1 MKDILCNPIE
11 GQEKS
16 KAVDL
21 MLSIFQGE
29 DNMKEKFPKAY
40 EAFSSTPATEVK
52 LASKND
58 LDLCRMRVVHVA
70 YTNKQKNE
78 LLARVLIESGKI
90 EGYDMLILT
99 VYDGATKEQ
108 IGSEYK
114 VDFIGDDNTIDVI
127 FPLKGSNYKNVI
139 IEAGLN
145 KIGNDIQSY
154 MGALSLGE
162 FEIGVDAEFH
172 IDDPQIKKQKQ
183 EEVINISYY
192 PASWYQYDYL
202 YPEARKDGNL
212 YIPNRGSIV
221 IKDINITSIDMNI
234 LTVAYRK
241 DIPRRHA
248 NRNPQDIVLKDTKTI
263 EWNINAN
270 WRLPFNEIL
279 KELYSRITYTLLIEG
294 VTDTGMAVTFIV
306 SNAQSKHPSEREFIL
321 PPIEIYKDCFVRGT
335 LITLQN
341 GSKSAVENLHKGDVV
356 TCCDGTYSAIA
367 EINGT
372 PLKQPL
378 GYLELENGMNLSMT
392 PGHLVMTN
400 EGLKP
405 FVLLTEEDVIKT
417 EIGMLRIS
425 RISNMPE
432 QECEIFV
439 LVLENGRTLAANGII
454 TSDSAARLTEKE
466 KEMNKRCMVPKAW
479 RQDYDSWRELK
490 KQM

>member
-16 KAVDL
+16 QAINQ
-21 MLSIFQGE
+21 MLSIFHGE
-29 DNMKEKFPKAY
+29 DNMKKKFPKAY
-40 EAFSSTPATEVK
+40 EAFSSAPATKMK

-58 LDLCRMRVVHVA
+58 LGLCRMRVVHVA

-78 LLARVLIESGKI
+78 LLVRVLIESGKI

-99 VYDGATKEQ
+99 VYDGVTKEQ
-108 IGSEYK
+108 ISSEYK

-127 FPLKGSNYKNVI
+127 FPLKGSNYENVI

-145 KIGNDIQSY
+145 KIGDDIQSY
-154 MGALSLGE
+154 MGTLSLGE
-162 FEIGVDAEFH
+162 FEIDVEAEFH
-172 IDDPQIKKQKQ
+172 IEDPQIKVEK
-183 EEVINISYY
+183 EEKVINISYY
-192 PASWYQYDYL
+192 AAHWYKYDYL
-202 YPEARKDGNL
+202 YTEARKDGNL
-212 YIPNRGSIV
+212 YIPNKGSIV
-221 IKDINITSIDMNI
+221 LKNTNLTSIDMS
-234 LTVAYRK
+234 LLVVSYRQEK
-241 DIPRRHA
+241 RRHA
-248 NRNPQDIVLKDTKTI
+248 NRNPLDMVLKDTRTI
-263 EWNINAN
+263 EWNIDAN
-270 WRLPFNEIL
+270 WKLPYNEIL
-279 KELYSRITYTLLIEG
+279 KELYSRITYSLTIEG
-294 VTDTGMAVTFIV
+294 VTDTGMAVTFTV
-306 SNAQSKHPSEREFIL
+306 SNVQSPHPSEREFIL

-341 GSKSAVENLHKGDVV
+341 GSKLAVENLHKGDVV
-356 TCCDGTYSAIA
+356 ACCDGTYSAIA

-372 PLKQPL
+372 LLKQPL

-417 EIGMLRIS
+417 ETEMSKIS

-454 TSDSAARLTEKE
+454 TSDSAARLTEEE

-490 KQM
+490 KQI